1 MADQAL
7 DMLYYD
13 ASVVFYE
20 FCIERLKQ
28 DESLN
33 VKEVAIFK
41 KTHLSSITSKK
52 AKVLLEKAIK
62 KHDHML
68 EDLGQMGRIH
78 RCRSQPFRQNPSK
91 SRKLSS
97 SNAMAS
103 IPFQNNFQSYLNSS
117 IPMTKNL
124 PFDENHANMFDL
136 LCRGGKQKVTKKVYI
151 YFKTINK
158 RLI

>member
-20 FCIERLKQ
+20 FCIERLKL
-28 DESLN
+28 DELLN
-33 VKEVAIFK
+33 VKEVGIFK

-52 AKVLLEKAIK
+52 AKVLLEKAIT

-78 RCRSQPFRQNPSK
+78 RCRSQPFRQSSK
-91 SRKLSS
+91 R
-97 SNAMAS
+97 NR
-103 IPFQNNFQSYLNSS
+103 
-117 IPMTKNL
+117 
-124 PFDENHANMFDL
+124 NH
-136 LCRGGKQKVTKKVYI
+136 
-151 YFKTINK
+151 
-158 RLI
+158 